1 LQSEVGK
8 GAFQE
13 HDQCKAASQYVKLA
27 IQAKSINDIPQCITR
42 AYENSLQHGFGPC
55 YVDIPSNIFMG
66 TSEKIMSHIAAS
78 APSESKISDKILSKV
93 LGAVR
98 NAKRCEFILT

>member
-1 LQSEVGK
+1 LQNEVGK

-13 HDQCKAASQYVKLA
+13 HDQCTAASQYVKLS
-27 IQAKSINDIPQCITR
+27 IQAKSINDIPKCITR

-55 YVDIPSNIFMG
+55 YVDIPSNIFMC
-66 TSEKIMSHIAAS
+66 TIENYRADVSPS
-78 APSESKISDKILSKV
+78 APSESKISEKILSKV

-98 NAKRCEFILT
+98 NAKRCDFILT